1 MKIRSLRNCVFA
13 SVAVIL
19 PNIVTAQVADTV
31 FVNGTIH
38 TMDAER
44 PIVEAIA
51 ISGQQI
57 SYVGN
62 GAGVQSLIGDDTKV
76 VDLMG
81 KMVLPGFVS
90 GHEHLVASGWTQLGV
105 KLGAGQ
111 SKDDYLKLIKEYAD
125 ANPDEA
131 YIRGIGWNATLM
143 GGEFTAADLDAIVP
157 DRPVFLQ
164 DYTIHDAWLNT
175 RAMEMGGITKDTPDP
190 VPGLI
195 YWVRDDAGAPTGYAK
210 EFAWMGAYVESG
222 AWQPETMIPE
232 SQSVLYDL
240 AASFGYTTY
249 INQGLVTPNIKSQS
263 KHHDDNRV
271 ALEILQNQAQA
282 GELKL
287 RTLMMTLVK
296 GDDFSADDAVANTLE
311 LKKSFDTDDVR
322 VLGIKIHPEGVH
334 TSHASIM
341 LEPWLDQPE
350 KKAVRGVSAE
360 LTDEII
366 MKANAAGLDVAV
378 HVDGDKTARET
389 VDSFV
394 SAKKSGF
401 EDARNS
407 LQHLAFAHPD
417 DIARIIEHNILSN
430 ITPIWGTSWSGGL
443 DGALNIMGL
452 ARTVNEFQRIRTLM
466 DAGAPVSI
474 GADVPSTDPALMG
487 ALTLCEAAVTRLDPS
502 NPDDDR
508 YFPPVYQALTLEQ
521 CLYAATMGGAFDA
534 RMEDKIGSLV
544 FGKYADL
551 VILETDLYSVLPS
564 EIADVKIL
572 ATMKG
577 GKFTFGGEL

>member
-1 MKIRSLRNCVFA
+1 M
-13 SVAVIL
+13 
-19 PNIVTAQVADTV
+19 
-31 FVNGTIH
+31 
-38 TMDAER
+38 
-44 PIVEAIA
+44 
-51 ISGQQI
+51 
-57 SYVGN
+57 
-62 GAGVQSLIGDDTKV
+62 
-76 VDLMG
+76 
-81 KMVLPGFVS
+81 
-90 GHEHLVASGWTQLGV
+90 ASGWTQLGV
-105 KLGAGQ
+105 KLGSGQ
-111 SKDDYLKLIKEYAD
+111 SKDDYLKLINEYAD
-125 ANPDEA
+125 ANSDEA

-164 DYTIHDAWLNT
+164 DYTIHDAWLNSK
-175 RAMEMGGITKDTPDP
+175 AMEMGGVTKDTPDP

-195 YWVRDDAGAPTGYAK
+195 YWVRDDSGTPTGYAK

-232 SQSVLYDL
+232 SQPVLYDL

-263 KHHDDNRV
+263 KHHEDNRV
-271 ALEILQNQAQA
+271 ALDILQNQAEA

-311 LKKSFDTDDVR
+311 LKEDFDSDDVR

-378 HVDGDKTARET
+378 HVDGDKTVRET

-394 SAKKSGF
+394 SAKKNGF

-417 DIARIIEHNILSN
+417 DIERIIEHNILSN

-452 ARTVNEFQRIRTLM
+452 ARTVNEFQRIRTLI

-474 GADVPSTDPALMG
+474 GADVPSTDPDLMG

-502 NPDDDR
+502 NPEDDR

-521 CLYAATMGGAFDA
+521 CLYAATMGGAYDA
-534 RMEDKIGSLV
+534 RMEDKVGSLT

-551 VILETDLYSVLPS
+551 VILETNLYSVLPT

-577 GKFTFGGEL
+577 GKFTYGGEF